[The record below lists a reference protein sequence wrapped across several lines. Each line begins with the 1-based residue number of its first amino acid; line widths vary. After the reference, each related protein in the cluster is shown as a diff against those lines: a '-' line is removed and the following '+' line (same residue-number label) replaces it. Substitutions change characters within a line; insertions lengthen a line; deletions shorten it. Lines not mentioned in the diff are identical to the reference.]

1 MKVKIKFKDWVMEVD
16 DSSTIEDISKLVL
29 DILMFKGIKNNL
41 TLNIE
46 VSDDSQVKVS
56 DECVS

>member
-1 MKVKIKFKDWVMEVD
+1 MKVKVKFNDWYMEVD
-16 DSSTIEDISKLVL
+16 DDSTAEDINKVVL

-46 VSDDSQVKVS
+46 VIDENQVKTN

>member
-1 MKVKIKFKDWVMEVD
+1 MEVD